1 MNRLAAR
8 LIRGALAGLAA
19 STVQVMV
26 GKAEEILL
34 PLRRDEDADI
44 APRMVGKVAE
54 NVGVGT
60 TKATRWTLGTLF
72 HFGYGMLWGM
82 GYAAVVE
89 KIEEKQPVHPLVG
102 GTLLGSIIYGI
113 TFPNWGGAV
122 KTRTERP
129 THMRSR
135 GMQVV
140 TWSVAF
146 TYGICTGLFYGR
158 PGSRRR

>member
-1 MNRLAAR
+1 MNKLAAR

-34 PLRRDEDADI
+34 PLRRDEDAHI
-44 APRMVGKVAE
+44 APRLVGKVAE
-54 NVGVGT
+54 NVGVET

-72 HFGYGMLWGM
+72 HFGYGMLWGA
-82 GYAAVVE
+82 GYAAAVE
-89 KIEEKQPVHPLVG
+89 KIEAKQPVHPLAG
-102 GTLLGSIIYGI
+102 GTLLGLIIYGI

-129 THMRSR
+129 THQRSL
-135 GMQVV
+135 GMQMI
-140 TWSVAF
+140 TWSVAL
-146 TYGICTGLFYGR
+146 TYGVCTGLFYGR
-158 PGSRRR
+158 PRGRR